1 MTHMDLKNLTSLL
14 SKKASTTKYIEI
26 LENSLTDIKAEIK
39 LEKGRLMKIN
49 QKIIV
54 EQVTMNSSK
63 NKKLKKISW

>member
-1 MTHMDLKNLTSLL
+1 MTHMELKNLTSLL

-39 LEKGRLMKIN
+39 LEKGRLMRIN

-54 EQVTMNSSK
+54 EQSLLNSHK
-63 NKKLKKISW
+63 KKWKKLS